1 MKICKIGDTITTEIL
16 VRQGAE
22 CVVVRLAKG
31 LQWSL
36 AKVRMQGRLE
46 MRTRLKANGAQSLF

>member
-1 MKICKIGDTITTEIL
+1 MKICKIGDTITTEVV
-16 VRQGAE
+16 VREGVE

-36 AKVRMQGRLE
+36 AKVKMQGRLE

>member
-1 MKICKIGDTITTEIL
+1 MSILLVTKSLKVMKIYKIGDTITTEVV
-16 VRQGAE
+16 VREGVE

-36 AKVRMQGRLE
+36 QR
-46 MRTRLKANGAQSLF
+46 

>member
-1 MKICKIGDTITTEIL
+1 MKICKIGDTITTEVV
-16 VRQGAE
+16 VREGVE

-36 AKVRMQGRLE
+36 AKVRTQGRLE